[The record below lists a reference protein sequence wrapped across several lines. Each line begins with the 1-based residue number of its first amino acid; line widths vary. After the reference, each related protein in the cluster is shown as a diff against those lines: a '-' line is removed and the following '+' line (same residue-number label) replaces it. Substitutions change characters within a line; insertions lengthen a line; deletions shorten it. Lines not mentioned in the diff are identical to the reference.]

1 MNALLNTLRA
11 RRPPG
16 PRRPLTDA
24 LRRRPVS
31 GRAPRGEEHGI
42 VVLVRVL
49 LLFESAMYSAV
60 TPVLPHYAHVLHA
73 SKPAVGLLTA
83 SYPAGIVPGSLLGA
97 WIAARAGVR
106 RTTLI
111 GLLLFAVAII
121 GFGLGNDIA
130 VLDGLRFVQGMG
142 CGFIWGG
149 GLTWVIAV
157 APRER
162 RGTVLGSVMGAAI
175 FGTLLGP
182 VLGTLAVAV
191 GTAPVFIVV
200 GLVSFGLAAWTL
212 RHPEPPAGWSQP
224 SSSTPLRTLVRT
236 PLILLGSWLILLEA
250 ATVGATG
257 TLIPLRLAHF
267 GGSGILIG
275 ATFLVASLISMLVS
289 TPIGRLVDR
298 RGAGLPLA
306 TGLTMTA
313 VLMVLLPLP
322 QSAAA
327 LALLSII
334 ALGGPLT
341 AYTVPAISVITEASE
356 RVGVPLVMATMLLN
370 LAWAFGETLGAPAAA
385 NISQATSDAVPLLM
399 LSAIMVLTL
408 WPVLRARLHRPGAA
422 AVPAA
427 ERGPKP
433 ADGPWQPAFVDAA
446 DAPDEPSARPGDR
459 ARACTR

>member
-1 MNALLNTLRA
+1 MNALINALRS
-11 RRPPG
+11 RRPPA
-16 PRRPLTDA
+16 PRRPLTDT
-24 LRRRPVS
+24 LRWRPAA
-31 GRAPRGEEHGI
+31 GRTGHGPAHGI

-60 TPVLPHYAHVLHA
+60 APVLPHYAHVLHA

-83 SYPAGIVPGSLLGA
+83 SYPAGIVPGSLIGA
-97 WIAARAGVR
+97 WIAARTGVR

-111 GLLLFAVAII
+111 GLLLFAVAIV

-130 VLDGLRFVQGMG
+130 VLDGLRFAQGIG

-162 RGTVLGSVMGAAI
+162 RGAVLGSVIGAAI

-191 GTAPVFIVV
+191 GTGPVFAVV

-212 RHPEPPAGWSQP
+212 RYPEPPAGWNQP
-224 SSSTPLRTLVRT
+224 ASSTPLRTLAGT
-236 PLILLGSWLILLEA
+236 PLILLGAWLILLEA

-275 ATFLVASLISMLVS
+275 ATFLVASFISMQVS

-306 TGLTMTA
+306 IGLSLTA
-313 VLMVLLPLP
+313 VLMILLPLP
-322 QSAAA
+322 QSAVG
-327 LALLSII
+327 LAILSII

-341 AYTVPAISVITEASE
+341 AYTVPAMSIITEASE

-370 LAWAFGETLGAPAAA
+370 LAWALGEVVGAPAAA

-408 WPVLRARLHRPGAA
+408 WPVLRARLHRRAA
-422 AVPAA
+422 PAA
-427 ERGPKP
+427 E
-433 ADGPWQPAFVDAA
+433 
-446 DAPDEPSARPGDR
+446 ARPAPRAEDP
-459 ARACTR
+459 ARACAG